1 MKIIN
6 KRIKKNK
13 TENNTKNTSPDLVE
27 KKKKIN
33 VKKTPKQ
40 ESEKTTETLQNE
52 IIDIP
57 NILTNDIELFKTLFE
72 EFRKVNNI
80 SQPSEIN
87 NLIEWLQVDKFIEG
101 YVAGLKYINK
111 MEKVI
116 CEYGISN
123 SMVLLINHYIDD
135 IYDGLFDN
143 EYFAINQIKKQTDAK
158 NNYDMCLCILRKTIG
173 QKVKKEIMGF

>member
-6 KRIKKNK
+6 KRIN
-13 TENNTKNTSPDLVE
+13 KNTTTNTAKNTTPVVVE
-27 KKKKIN
+27 KKQKRN
-33 VKKTPKQ
+33 VKKTPIQ

-52 IIDIP
+52 IINIP

-80 SQPSEIN
+80 STPSEIN

-123 SMVLLINHYIDD
+123 SMVLLINYYVDD
-135 IYDGLFDN
+135 LYEGLFDN

-158 NNYDMCLCILRKTIG
+158 NNYDMCLCILKKTIG
-173 QKVKKEIMGF
+173 QKMKKEMMGF

>member
-13 TENNTKNTSPDLVE
+13 DTNKIISQEVTKKQNKKVKNPEPVSE
-27 KKKKIN
+27 KK
-33 VKKTPKQ
+33 VETP
-40 ESEKTTETLQNE
+40 ENE
-52 IIDIP
+52 IINIP

-123 SMVLLINHYIDD
+123 SMILLIDYYMDD

-143 EYFAINQIKKQTDAK
+143 EYLALNQIKKQSDAN

-173 QKVKKEIMGF
+173 QKIKRKMMGF